1 MSQVNEMF
9 PNLDEL
15 LSEQDIK
22 GIRDQDLISSAASIV
37 HRDNLHRKGLSN
49 EEILQW
55 TASITSE
62 VNIISDHADNA
73 RRHTNHT

>member
-1 MSQVNEMF
+1 MF
-9 PNLDEL
+9 PNLDDL

-55 TASITSE
+55 TASIASE
-62 VNIISDHADNA
+62 VNIIADHADNA